1 MSAIARSLHR
11 EVILA
16 RYLSSLNSTGFVG
29 RVPSLKTSQDVKI
42 EGAPQ
47 ELPPLAS
54 IGTKVDHVDVVLNT
68 RFFELFSKNLY
79 RSPNK
84 AFEELVANSWD
95 AGASSVYIGIPSNL
109 ADPKASVWILDNGES
124 MDAAGLKALWRIASS
139 SKSGRRHGREQIGK
153 FGIGKLATY
162 LLAQRLTYVCKG
174 SDGVIRLVEMD
185 YADVERAGTDASAG
199 RDLLVGTASGVALP
213 LNELTKDEFSE
224 LLTLLPEGKK
234 IDELIKKGVPKAKLD
249 SSTPDEFGRADETTD
264 VPSGTW
270 TLAIMTTLKE
280 LGKQMQ
286 LGWIR
291 YMMRSALPLG
301 DSMSLVFNGEVLSPT
316 KVDLQPEREIFLD
329 ERISFKQ
336 FRHDDPENPLEKKM
350 LAVTAHTQPFP
361 HVTIE
366 GFDGPVTGTVRR
378 YPKSISGKKS
388 DELGRSNGYFVN
400 VLGRVVNSE
409 EPYFG
414 LENLSHSVWAQFRMC
429 VRADGLNEF
438 IGINREQLHDDERL
452 RVFRSF
458 LLEAFNQMRREVDD
472 PLKNA
477 WRDAG
482 KLIGKSWGAIPLRSF
497 HRALRLYSED
507 GKLPDA
513 FLVTEGADIPTLVE
527 QWTKDV
533 QENPASGL
541 KDVEFRKLDSNRP
554 LFAFDLERRTVVVNA
569 DHPFMRMHG
578 RSEAEQAVLR
588 DVAVAETLAT
598 ARLTD
603 IGVPEELIADYQDY
617 KDQLYRILTLVQR
630 DSGVT
635 IAQNLLTYVDD
646 EKALELLVGSALEFL
661 GYEVD
666 PMGESGEPEGVA
678 YARLH
683 TSEKRSP
690 ANYSLTYEAK
700 STAKARVSA
709 EKVGVSVVDKHRDDK
724 KTDYVLVV
732 AKDFSDGMLAEM
744 CLKAKVTPMRAN
756 DLARLLLLA
765 AGTGAPN
772 LEHLRRLYANTD
784 PNEVSKWVN
793 SYIEQSLKEQRITL
807 NDILNVVGE
816 IKVSNPDKP
825 ISADVIAYQLRLNA
839 VGPYDLDG
847 DDIIKL
853 FQGLRVLVPSLCL
866 VVHNDVYLGTSPK
879 KFKEAVLQ
887 QISVIP
893 PEFRFALDQISA

>member
-1 MSAIARSLHR
+1 MC
-11 EVILA
+11 
-16 RYLSSLNSTGFVG
+16 
-29 RVPSLKTSQDVKI
+29 SLKKPGDFKI
-42 EGAPQ
+42 EGVAAD
-47 ELPPLAS
+47 LPPLAT
-54 IGTKVDHVDVVLNT
+54 IGTNVDHVDVVLNA

-95 AGASSVYIGIPSNL
+95 AGASSVHIGIPDNL

-124 MDAAGLKALWRIASS
+124 MDADGLKALWRIATSG
-139 SKSGRRHGREQIGK
+139 KSGRRHGREQIGK

-162 LLAQRLTYVCKG
+162 LLARRLTYICQA

-185 YADVERAGTDASAG
+185 YAEVERAGTSAAAG
-199 RDLLVGTASGVALP
+199 GDLLVGTASGVKLP
-213 LNELTKDEFSE
+213 LNELTKDDFSA
-224 LLTLLPEGKK
+224 LLGLLPQGNR
-234 IDELIKKGVPKAKLD
+234 IRDLIEKGVPKVKPGSA
-249 SSTPDEFGRADETTD
+249 SPDEFGRADETTD
-264 VPSGTW
+264 IPSGTW
-270 TLAIMTTLKE
+270 TLAIMTSLKE

-286 LGWIR
+286 FGWIR

-301 DSMSLVFNGEVLSPT
+301 NSMSIVLNDEVLSPT
-316 KVDLQPEREIFLD
+316 KVDIQPEREIFLD
-329 ERISFKQ
+329 ERITFRNFK
-336 FRHDDPENPLEKKM
+336 HDDPENPLIKKT
-350 LAVTAHTQPFP
+350 LAVTAHTEPFP

-366 GFDGPVTGTVRR
+366 GFSGPITGTVRR

-429 VRADGLNEF
+429 VRADRLNDF

-452 RVFRSF
+452 RIFRSF

-482 KLIGKSWGAIPLRSF
+482 KIIGKSWGAIPLRSF

-507 GKLPDA
+507 GALPDT
-513 FLVTEGADIPTLVE
+513 FLVPKDADVAQLVE

-533 QENPASGL
+533 DQDPASGL
-541 KDVEFRKLDSNRP
+541 KDVEFRKLDVNRP
-554 LFAFDLERRTVVVNA
+554 LFAFDLERRTVVVNL
-569 DHPFMRMHG
+569 DHPFIRMHG
-578 RSEAEQAVLR
+578 RAEAEQAVLR

-635 IAQNLLTYVDD
+635 IAQNLLAYVND
-646 EKALELLVGSALEFL
+646 EKALEVLVGNALEFL
-661 GYEVD
+661 GYEVE
-666 PMGESGEPEGVA
+666 PMGDSGEPEGVA

-683 TSEKRSP
+683 TSEKRNPSG
-690 ANYSLTYEAK
+690 YSLTYEAK
-700 STAKARVSA
+700 TTTKSRVSA
-709 EKVGVSVVDKHRDDK
+709 EKVGVSVVDHHREDK

-732 AKDFSDGMLAEM
+732 AKDFSEGMLSEM
-744 CLKAKVTPMRAN
+744 CLKAQITPMKAN

-765 AGTGAPN
+765 AGTGAPD
-772 LEHLRRLYANTD
+772 LERLRRLFDNTD
-784 PNEVSKWVN
+784 PSEVSKWIS
-793 SYIEQSLKEQRITL
+793 SYIEQSLKDQRITL
-807 NDILNVVGE
+807 NPH
-816 IKVSNPDKP
+816 SPDAIGKP
-825 ISADVIAYQLRLNA
+825 IRTRSVFATL
-839 VGPYDLDG
+839 
-847 DDIIKL
+847 IK
-853 FQGLRVLVPSLCL
+853 
-866 VVHNDVYLGTSPK
+866 
-879 KFKEAVLQ
+879 
-887 QISVIP
+887 
-893 PEFRFALDQISA
+893 